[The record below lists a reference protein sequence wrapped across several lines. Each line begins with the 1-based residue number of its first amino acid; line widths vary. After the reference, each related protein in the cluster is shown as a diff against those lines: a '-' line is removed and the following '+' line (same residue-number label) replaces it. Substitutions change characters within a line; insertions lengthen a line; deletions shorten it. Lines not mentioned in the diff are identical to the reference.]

1 MFIVNT
7 FINVMNLAFILG
19 TSFVLSTGFVANCLW
34 VPMISRIKRHEYYE
48 NIERNKMGSTLWTRE
63 FNQRYPI
70 EEENTLKDKEEF
82 MKNLHKPLNT
92 NFIVTEAIPQG
103 VVYMGHDAD
112 GFVYW
117 CDRSVPHSTLD
128 VIARKYCLQS
138 GRQPL
143 YINKDVEEKKEKSP
157 KKKEDDI
164 FVKSKNKNTNMKI
177 KESQLNTRNYYR
189 HKGKLQEYH
198 TTLSNKSKPEKK
210 KMTFEEWQKRRQ
222 QEFKKEA

>member
-1 MFIVNT
+1 MFIVN
-7 FINVMNLAFILG
+7 IMNIAFILG
-19 TSFVLSTGFVANCLW
+19 TSFFLSAGFVANCLW
-34 VPMISRIKRHEYYE
+34 VPMMSRIKRREYYE
-48 NIERNKMGSTLWTRE
+48 NIERNKIGSTLWTRE

-92 NFIVTEAIPQG
+92 NFIVTETIPQG
-103 VVYMGHDAD
+103 LVYMGHDTD

-138 GRQPL
+138 GKKLL
-143 YINKDVEEKKEKSP
+143 YINKDVEENKDKSP
-157 KKKEDDI
+157 KKKEDNI
-164 FVKSKNKNTNMKI
+164 FVKPKNDNMKI
-177 KESQLNTRNYYR
+177 KESLLNTRNYYR

-198 TTLSNKSKPEKK
+198 MAGSSKSKPKKK
-210 KMTFEEWQKRRQ
+210 KMTFEKWQKKRQ
-222 QEFKKEA
+222 EEFKKEV